1 MDLPTCP
8 ACGQSVIDDD
18 ATHCPFCDASMTGKP
33 VAGGPQQAPQQKSQT
48 PAASVPQPVPRPSAS
63 SAKTSDDPG
72 EADEADPFDIDSTV
86 GKNVIPIRPKPSQ
99 GRSVKVVCPMCDT
112 PGFISRKAAGR
123 DVRCC
128 NSTCMVPVFTAPAS
142 EVDPRAAADEVSESS
157 GPSSTMIGVGVGVA
171 ILLVVGAVW
180 FFTSGNTDKKSNGQL
195 ATGPSMLDGPAT
207 DDKKNALAENKAD
220 KTDGS
225 PETPRE
231 TPLADL
237 KEPAI
242 KRMVNAAREQKN
254 NRSKPFCRQM
264 CAESFAYFGDLQR
277 VDEQLQQ
284 LVKVGPRQV
293 YYQVRPLT
301 VVAWRHL
308 EQGDEVAARQTVERA
323 WALAQGLPN
332 FGRVPIDLSTALA
345 AVLVR
350 VGRVEDAK
358 RLISGHNSRQ
368 NDGQLSA
375 AIEMRRGFEFANQSL
390 PFRRALSPWA
400 DPQSVAV
407 TVVLAAHG
415 LFEASR
421 EWALQTPSGRT
432 QIECLLVWAQCLAQA
447 ASVNEKPE
455 LLEML
460 PPVTTAMSAA
470 GRARLFAGVSIIQ
483 WDCGDQQAAAKSVK
497 LAAEALDALTL
508 PPGLEMPDTK
518 GILDLKL
525 PAGAPLVSAAVA
537 ATEVSRAQAVSNQKE
552 AAWRSLT
559 KAIQFCDGMAPPKFA
574 VDEEVQLVS
583 QAGDLLAGQLQ
594 SELALDN
601 ADQGRIAA
609 RNYRKAI
616 QAMAAASAQ
625 SFQLQVQLLQHA
637 VRWGMHTRIWDV
649 IGASAADASQRSPL
663 LYTSLPYFVRSEYVR
678 DGENQK
684 VAQIV
689 KAVVGLKRAPQHKD
703 DLELTARVYAT
714 NQKFREAAQM
724 IETDQ
729 RVDDDEWKL
738 NLCLDLIDVVMSGE
752 SIESALEF
760 VQGLKNPLW
769 RELLLAE
776 VTAVATRKGQG
787 QAMWKFAQTPK
798 LAPTELVTICRSLLI
813 GISLRPAEKPAE
825 ETPPAE

>member
-18 ATHCPFCDASMTGKP
+18 ATHCPFCDASMSGKP
-33 VAGGPQQAPQQKSQT
+33 VAGGPQQAPQKKSQT
-48 PAASVPQPVPRPSAS
+48 PAASVPEAVSRPSAS
-63 SAKTSDDPG
+63 SSKTSDDPG
-72 EADEADPFDIDSTV
+72 GVDEADPFDIDSTV
-86 GKNVIPIRPKPSQ
+86 GENVIPIRPKPSQ

-112 PGFISRKAAGR
+112 PGFIAKKAAGR

-128 NSTCMVPVFTAPAS
+128 NSTCMVPVFTAPAIAD
-142 EVDPRAAADEVSESS
+142 DPRAAADEVPESS

-171 ILLVVGAVW
+171 ILLVVGVVW
-180 FFTSGNTDKKSNGQL
+180 FFTSGNNDKKPNGQQ
-195 ATGPSMLDGPAT
+195 ASGLDDPAT
-207 DDKKNALAENKAD
+207 DDKKTASSDTKAD

-225 PETPRE
+225 PATPPE
-231 TPLADL
+231 TPLSDL
-237 KEPAI
+237 KDDAI

-264 CAESFAYFGDLQR
+264 CAESFAYFGDLKSA
-277 VDEQLQQ
+277 DEQLQR
-284 LVKVGPRQV
+284 LVKVGPRQM
-293 YYQVRPLT
+293 YYQIRPLT

-308 EQGDEVAARQTVERA
+308 EQGDEVAARQTVDRA
-323 WALAQGLPN
+323 WALAQELPN

-358 RLISGHNSRQ
+358 RLISGHNSPQ

-375 AIEMRRGFEFANQSL
+375 AIEMRRGFEFANQGL
-390 PFRRALSPWA
+390 PFRRTLSPWA

-415 LFEASR
+415 LFDASR
-421 EWALQTPSGRT
+421 EWALQTPAGRI
-432 QIECLLVWAQCLAQA
+432 QIECLLVWAQCVARA

-460 PPVTTAMSAA
+460 QPVTTAMSAE
-470 GRARLFAGVSIIQ
+470 GRARLFAGVSIMQ
-483 WDCGDQQAAAKSVK
+483 SDCGDQQAAAKSVA
-497 LAAEALDALTL
+497 LAVDALGSITV
-508 PPGLEMPDTK
+508 PSQLEMPDIK
-518 GILDLKL
+518 GMIDLKL
-525 PAGAPLVSAAVA
+525 PASAPLVSAAVA
-537 ATEVSRAQAVSNQKE
+537 ATEVSRAQAVSKQND
-552 AAWRSLT
+552 AAWLSLT
-559 KAIQFCDGMAPPKFA
+559 KALQFCDAIAPPKSA

-583 QAGDLLAGQLQ
+583 RAGDLLPGQLQ

-637 VRWGMHTRIWDV
+637 VSWGMHTRIWDV
-649 IGASAADASQRSPL
+649 IGASATDASQRSPL
-663 LYTSLPYFVRSEYVR
+663 LYTLLPYVVRSEYVR
-678 DGENQK
+678 EGENQK
-684 VAQIV
+684 ALQIV
-689 KAVVGLKRAPQHKD
+689 EAVKALKRNPQFQD
-703 DLELTARVYAT
+703 ELELNARVYAT

-724 IETDQ
+724 IEADS
-729 RVDDDEWKL
+729 RVDDAEWKL
-738 NLCLDLIDVVMSGE
+738 NLCLDLIDVVMSRE

-769 RELLLAE
+769 REVLLAE

-787 QAMWKFAQTPK
+787 QVMWKFAQTPK
-798 LAPTELVTICRSLLI
+798 LPPTELVTIYRSLLI
-813 GISLRPAEKPAE
+813 GISLIPAEKPTA